1 MYCKQCG
8 AEIDDNAAFCPKCGC
23 STGRTFSTQVSPKS
37 RLVAF
42 LLCFFFGLLGIHR
55 FYVGRVGSGIVM
67 ILTCGGLGLW
77 VLIDFIVILCGNFK
91 DSKGLRISSWIDW
104 HRDETG
110 EKVPSGRENWAAC
123 REKTWHKFL
132 AESSLT
138 LRVAEPETGQTE
150 ALRKLRNRG

>member
-91 DSKGLRISSWIDW
+91 DSMGLRISSWID
-104 HRDETG
+104 
-110 EKVPSGRENWAAC
+110 
-123 REKTWHKFL
+123 
-132 AESSLT
+132 
-138 LRVAEPETGQTE
+138 
-150 ALRKLRNRG
+150 